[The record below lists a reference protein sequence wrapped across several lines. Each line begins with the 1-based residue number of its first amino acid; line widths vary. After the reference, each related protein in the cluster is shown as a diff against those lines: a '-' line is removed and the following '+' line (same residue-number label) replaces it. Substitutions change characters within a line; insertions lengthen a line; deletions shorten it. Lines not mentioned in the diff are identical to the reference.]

1 MRRGGSGLQS
11 SAVKPLCLIALL
23 LGAAAAQQ
31 QPPVRVN
38 VLNVCAPAEA
48 EQKEIAAEL
57 ARIPQRPAFATDF
70 EVARGRSSAPD
81 APASRFVRIRRE
93 FNAASP
99 ISTVQYSFSV
109 DDKNTVVETLVFR
122 LRQDKDLMQVAIEH
136 AATDAT
142 PTAVLAAAPA
152 ATRIRLEH
160 FGRGSVVLAR
170 CGNADQAAYE
180 PLFRAA
186 ADVLGRY
193 RTLLKAQ
200 STVTADLA
208 RIGVANRK

>member
-1 MRRGGSGLQS
+1 MRRSGSGLQS
-11 SAVKPLCLIALL
+11 SAVKLLCVVALL
-23 LGAAAAQQ
+23 VAAAAAQ

-38 VLNVCAPAEA
+38 VLNVCAPGEA

-57 ARIPQRPAFATDF
+57 ARIPQRPAFAADF
-70 EVARGRSSAPD
+70 EVTRGRSSAPD

-99 ISTVQYSFSV
+99 FATVQYSFSV

-136 AATDAT
+136 AATDTT
-142 PTAVLAAAPA
+142 PAGVLAATPA

-170 CGNADQAAYE
+170 CGNANQAAYE
-180 PLFRAA
+180 PLFSAA